1 MRLAALTGRFVL
13 YYVKETLMLPL
24 SAYRDA
30 INLDQPFPRPKTDGR
45 TDQQL
50 FQAVLA
56 GLPEGHLPEDGPDYA
71 SMHSTSEIQ
80 ANLRLVLMGL
90 RASQISDDTQ
100 QAANVLL
107 YRNSAELGRT
117 TGMNLMRVAEAMP
130 ESDYGAAR
138 HVALWRGD
146 VRELVADAVI
156 NAALPNLQGC
166 TDPDHPC
173 IDNYIHAQAGPWL
186 REDCKTIHDM
196 QGRNDVVGGA
206 KLTRG
211 YRLPA
216 NYVLHTV
223 SPKLKGAE
231 VTDTDRLALASC
243 YTSCLDLAV
252 EKGDIHTVSFCAL
265 STGKNGFPFE
275 EATKIALST
284 VNKWLAQ
291 HGTNQIKLVI
301 FNIFEDEGA
310 RRYIDAL
317 KNWVE
322 D

>member
-1 MRLAALTGRFVL
+1 
-13 YYVKETLMLPL
+13 MLPL

-56 GLPEGHLPEDGPDYA
+56 GLPEGHLPDDAPDYA
-71 SMHSTSEIQ
+71 SMHSASEIV
-80 ANLRLVLMGL
+80 ANLRLVLADL
-90 RASQISDDTQ
+90 RSSQLSEEAQ
-100 QAANVLL
+100 QATNILL
-107 YRNSAELGRT
+107 YRNSAEQGRT

-138 HVALWRGD
+138 NVALWRGD

-166 TDPDHPC
+166 TDPNHPC

-186 REDCKTIHDM
+186 REDCKTINDM

-216 NYVLHTV
+216 NYILHTV
-223 SPKLKGAE
+223 SPKLHGAT
-231 VTDTDRLALASC
+231 VTDADRLALASC

-252 EKGDIHTVSFCAL
+252 EKGDINTVSFCAL

-275 EATKIALST
+275 EATRIALST
-284 VNKWLAQ
+284 VSKWLAK

-301 FNIFEDEGA
+301 FNIFEDKGA
-310 RRYIDAL
+310 RGYIDAL

>member
-1 MRLAALTGRFVL
+1 MRLAATPGRFVV

-90 RASQISDDTQ
+90 RASQLSEDAK
-100 QAANVLL
+100 QATNILL

-186 REDCKTIHDM
+186 REDCKTINEM
-196 QGRNDVVGGA
+196 QGRNDVAGGA
-206 KLTRG
+206 KLKP
-211 YRLPA
+211 Y
-216 NYVLHTV
+216 
-223 SPKLKGAE
+223 PKDVMEASYKAAMEYYAETSAKYPDFKKIYDDYKKFLDEQNFWFRVAENEYAKFMYSRKG
-231 VTDTDRLALASC
+231 
-243 YTSCLDLAV
+243 
-252 EKGDIHTVSFCAL
+252 
-265 STGKNGFPFE
+265 
-275 EATKIALST
+275 
-284 VNKWLAQ
+284 
-291 HGTNQIKLVI
+291 
-301 FNIFEDEGA
+301 
-310 RRYIDAL
+310 
-317 KNWVE
+317 
-322 D
+322 